1 MTKIKALYDALM
13 ADNTNDNHNL
23 FDLVV
28 QILTENNI
36 DLPVYQRLNT
46 PNQVEVTNVTIGL
59 VGIELHQDETDEWVV
74 DFGHSHPV
82 EKVLEAIA
90 EAIALNTMLALSAKL
105 SKDIAA

>member
-13 ADNTNDNHNL
+13 ADKTNDNL
-23 FDLVV
+23 LDLVA
-28 QILTENNI
+28 QIVTESNI
-36 DLPVYQRLNT
+36 DLPVYKWLNI
-46 PNQVEVTNVTIGL
+46 PNQAQVTGIIIGEVA
-59 VGIELHQDETDEWVV
+59 IELHQDETDEWIV

-82 EKVLEAIA
+82 AKVLEAIA